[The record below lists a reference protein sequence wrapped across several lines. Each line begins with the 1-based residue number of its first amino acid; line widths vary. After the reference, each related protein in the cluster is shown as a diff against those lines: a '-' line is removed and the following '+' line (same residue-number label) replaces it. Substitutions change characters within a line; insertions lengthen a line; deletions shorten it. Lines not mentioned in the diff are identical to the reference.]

1 MTPFNLEIITPD
13 GIFFKGNAENVIVRT
28 TVGDKGI
35 LARHEMYAAA
45 LDMGAI
51 RLKFNGEFYSA
62 AISAGIIKVDGDKTV
77 ILAQSCEWA
86 KKPYGLRWGEEID
99 VERAERAKC
108 EAEKRLS
115 ETDVSEKDMAIAE
128 FKLKRALNR
137 LHTAGK

>member
-1 MTPFNLEIITPD
+1 MLPFKLEIITPD

-28 TVGDKGI
+28 TVGDKGV
-35 LARHEMYAAA
+35 LARHEPYAAA
-45 LDMGAI
+45 LGTGKI

-62 AISAGIIKVDGDKTV
+62 AISAGVIKVDEDKTM

-86 KKPYGLRWGEEID
+86 KKPYGLKWGDEID
-99 VERAERAKC
+99 VERAERAKK

-115 ETDVSEKDMAIAE
+115 DVNLTEKELAVAE

-137 LHTAGK
+137 LYTVGK